1 MDPVQIYALPEFG
14 PIIGVLD
21 AVLSELNVG
30 LFIYHLEDPA
40 DETSLK
46 LVYANRES
54 ARATELDV
62 ESRIGQRILDAFPPL
77 GETDVPRIF
86 ADVVKNQES
95 RRIEVP
101 YAEEGESVDYSVR
114 AFPMP
119 ANCIGVLFER
129 REQSEEHVGPAEP

>member
-1 MDPVQIYALPEFG
+1 MDSVQIYSLPEFG

-30 LFIYHLEDPA
+30 LFIYYLEDPD

-46 LVYANRES
+46 LVYANREA
-54 ARATELDV
+54 ARSTELNV
-62 ESRIGQRILDAFPPL
+62 ESRIGKRILDAFPPL
-77 GETDVPRIF
+77 RDTEVPRIF

-119 ANCIGVLFER
+119 ASCMGVLFER
-129 REQSEEHVGPAEP
+129 QGQSEEHVGPG